1 MIGIWGGSPGAVPVQ
16 HSPISPVLLAI
27 IALVTVLSKHLRR
40 PHSRRSLWV
49 TKCTNANELNTN
61 IRTNSSKFVSFVTKS
76 HCYPAIMLEAALDK
90 STTIDIM
97 PCMQVD
103 PVLFAKALADE
114 TRQEIMKQLCCV
126 WLNVNDLVERL
137 DGRVNQ
143 PTVSHHLKKLEEAGL
158 VAVRQEGRYRYYSL
172 NQEFLTVCCGALV
185 TNFAPDYRANTIP
198 IDAIRVGGIDRG
210 FDG

>member
-1 MIGIWGGSPGAVPVQ
+1 MA
-16 HSPISPVLLAI
+16 
-27 IALVTVLSKHLRR
+27 
-40 PHSRRSLWV
+40 
-49 TKCTNANELNTN
+49 
-61 IRTNSSKFVSFVTKS
+61 F
-76 HCYPAIMLEAALDK
+76 
-90 STTIDIM
+90 
-97 PCMQVD
+97 MQVD

-114 TRQEIMKQLCCV
+114 TRQEIMRQLCCV

-185 TNFAPDYRANTIP
+185 TNFAPDYRTNVIP
-198 IDAIRVGGIDRG
+198 VDAINVGRIDRG